1 MNIQEKL
8 KELRISAKLTQEQV
22 GRAIFNE
29 GAELTKAAISQYEL
43 GKKKY
48 SVRYFRKMIESIWLR
63 IRNS

>member
-8 KELRISAKLTQEQV
+8 KELRMYAKLTQEQV

-43 GKKKY
+43 GKKY
-48 SVRYFRKMIESIWLR
+48 SIRHFRKMVESIWLR